1 MSGHLAWDAI
11 SGYTKGIVIVAFA
24 DALLVFIGLTILQVP
39 LAPALSALVFIG
51 AFIPVIGAPIATFF
65 AAVVALAERGP
76 VVALLV
82 IGADGRSSAPSTA
95 TSCSRSSWARP
106 SACTPW
112 PSSSRSR
119 PAASRWASWAP

>member
-1 MSGHLAWDAI
+1 MDVSGHMAWDAI
-11 SGYTKGIVIVAFA
+11 SGYTQGIVVVAFA

-82 IGADGRSSAPSTA
+82 DRADR
-95 TSCSRSSWARP
+95 RR
-106 SACTPW
+106 
-112 PSSSRSR
+112 RLLR
-119 PAASRWASWAP
+119 R